1 MNITKVTNKQRV
13 QFDFSPEALQ
23 RLEDL
28 KEKVDATTKAEVIR
42 NALKIYEWFATQIDP
57 TSIIEVKDQE
67 GNTIFRIPAK
77 VLLSQKAWI
86 IGFVSNSDIILN
98 SARGFAHNV
107 EYMLTPDL
115 VVATSRLRSLP

>member
-42 NALKIYEWFATQIDP
+42 NALKIYEWFATQLDP
-57 TSIIEVKDQE
+57 NSIIEVKDQE

-77 VLLSQKAWI
+77 VLLS
-86 IGFVSNSDIILN
+86 
-98 SARGFAHNV
+98 
-107 EYMLTPDL
+107 
-115 VVATSRLRSLP
+115 

>member
-1 MNITKVTNKQRV
+1 MNSSKVTNKQRV

-42 NALKIYEWFATQIDP
+42 NALKIYEWFATQLDP
-57 TSIIEVKDQE
+57 NSIIEVKDQE

-77 VLLSQKAWI
+77 VLLS
-86 IGFVSNSDIILN
+86 
-98 SARGFAHNV
+98 
-107 EYMLTPDL
+107 
-115 VVATSRLRSLP
+115 